1 MTYTFIAIVFAVLFA
16 ILFLDLMFSFG
27 KINKKLDALK
37 VQIDYI
43 EDNLKKKDAEY
54 KARKEWKQFR
64 KDNLPNTPTQRFS
77 QSSAHFEELRKKADE
92 LEMSR
97 T

>member
-1 MTYTFIAIVFAVLFA
+1 MTLTFIAFAILFAV
-16 ILFLDLMFSFG
+16 LFLDLMFSFG
-27 KINKKLDALK
+27 KINKKLEALK

-43 EDNLKKKDAEY
+43 EGNLKKKDAEY
-54 KARKEWKQFR
+54 KARQEWKQFR

-92 LEMSR
+92 LEMNR